1 LVAQRKTKPDSRSE
15 STRSEPT
22 TEPKKRRRL
31 NSSASVSGAPAVK
44 LASPGKP
51 LPLATRIPI
60 EKSLQTDMSQVRVH
74 DDARSNKAADNMRAR
89 AFTYGSDIYLG
100 SKERATDVSLMAHEA
115 AHVVQ
120 QQQAPAVQMFPAS
133 PTTSSHE
140 AEARHAAA
148 AAMAGQTYN
157 VQNRTGSSTIQLQE
171 EESYWDSFSGAVSER
186 VSGVTESVRETAE
199 QGIEYVGETAERG
212 LDWARERAWSLVE
225 RYAPRLE
232 PILREGPAG
241 VASWIGDKVVAG
253 FENLFDTLTAPL
265 QAVSGFLGPVQS
277 RFSNALTWM
286 RTAAAQIASG
296 DCSALSQ
303 AAQMISDVFDTIAG
317 PYIERLR
324 EFAENAQAFFSGVW
338 EKLSAGASQLWDALS
353 EFAGQA
359 WTEIQ
364 NFVSWVWEETAPI
377 RDMILGPLGSV
388 WEWIKEKLG
397 IRQQV
402 SERGGIWEWVKG
414 KVGDAWEGLKAR
426 VEPFKGKIYAA
437 LGVVAGV
444 LVLLSP
450 AGPFVIL
457 AGLIVGAMVGIRW
470 IQQNFSNPNN
480 LVQQRGVLEGQII
493 PTLMN
498 AVNAISD
505 KVTEAANGLA
515 ERLRGILTE
524 MGGMARLIGGTF
536 LSFAVRF
543 VNWLVERFQAVVQW
557 ATEQLVGL
565 ANWVRSGLERLREF
579 LAPVRAFLRQVGVM
593 LLDLFRV
600 VEFIGGRI
608 WNAIP
613 ACIRDPFVNFLVN
626 QILARLPFFGEIVTI
641 PDIWQQIRESARSF
655 IQRVFI
661 NGDLM
666 AALTAIFRLILRVL
680 NVPVELITQIFQRAD
695 QIIDQLARN
704 PMGFLRNMLAALRQ
718 GFSLFFDN
726 ILMHLMNG
734 ALDWLFGQVSQI
746 GIQRPPDFS
755 LRSIFGLVMQILG
768 LSVDFVWQRL
778 GQRIGQERAQQLRNI
793 VDQVTG
799 ALVWLRD
806 LVTEGPGALWR
817 HIQEQLGNLQEIVI
831 NAVSGWIMSTV
842 VGRAMARL
850 ATMLDPSGIM
860 LVVQS
865 VISIYR
871 GLQTIIQQAA
881 QILGVINA
889 FLGSLVNIGR
899 GVIGDAASAIAGA
912 MGRAI
917 SPMIAFLANQ
927 AGLGRVGRRIRE
939 AVMSIRERVTRAIDW
954 LIDRVVRGGQFLL
967 NLGRRA
973 AGAVREWWRNRR
985 SFRGQDGS
993 QHSLYFERRGSSVV
1007 PIVNTTP
1014 VAVDRFLSQRQTD
1027 VNNMTDATQKQALQN
1042 HITQARQ
1049 LLDRLSGYTNPTSAP
1064 AAGTTSGDIESQVDP
1079 LLSQLVN
1086 HLSALMVPGTSEQ
1099 PVPRMVFT
1107 PGFSSAK
1114 AQSPVTVRYIF
1125 DEAGNHDDGSRPG
1138 SGTNSQAV
1146 GILQALG
1153 ISRNW
1158 VRFHILNENLGG
1170 KGVESNLIP
1179 MPQHINNPDYL
1190 TNFENHLKSKYDEG
1204 KVVWMRA
1211 TFSRYSDGIFIQSFT
1226 ANGGVMTFDT
1236 NRNEWV
1242 EDTAQNVPQYSR
1254 SPITYPAASAIY
1266 INVLY
1271 LYPNPVAF
1279 DIAMEETNLS
1289 RTVVRAA
1296 FRYAEDEGW
1305 TYFNGIEQF
1314 KYALRQ
1320 SNTDKTDRYIDR
1332 IQQQASATIFDWS
1345 TTPPEWGDDE

>member
-1 LVAQRKTKPDSRSE
+1 
-15 STRSEPT
+15 
-22 TEPKKRRRL
+22 
-31 NSSASVSGAPAVK
+31 VSGAPAVK
-44 LASPGKP
+44 LASAGKP
-51 LPLATRIPI
+51 LPLAARAPI
-60 EKSLQTDMSQVRVH
+60 ENSFQADMSHVRVH
-74 DDARSNKAADNMRAR
+74 DDTTSNKAADSMHAR
-89 AFTYGSDIYLG
+89 AFTYGSHIYLG
-100 SKERATDVSLMAHEA
+100 SKEHSGDISLMAHEA

-140 AEARHAAA
+140 AEARHAAT

-171 EESYWDSFSGAVSER
+171 EESYLESFRSAASER
-186 VSGVTESVRETAE
+186 LSSVTESARETAE
-199 QGIEYVGETAERG
+199 QGVEYVGETAERG

-225 RYAPRLE
+225 RYAPRLV

-241 VASWIGDKVVAG
+241 VANWIGDKVVAG

-265 QAVSGFLGPVQS
+265 QAVSSFLGPVQS

-324 EFAENAQAFFSGVW
+324 EFAESTQEFFSGIW
-338 EKLSAGASQLWDALS
+338 EKLSAGARQLWDALS

-364 NFVSWVWEETAPI
+364 NFVSWVWDKTAPI
-377 RDMILGPLGSV
+377 RNMILGPLGSV
-388 WEWIKEKLG
+388 WGWIKEKLG

-402 SERGGIWEWVKG
+402 SERGGIWEWVKNE
-414 KVGDAWEGLKAR
+414 VGDAWEGLKAR
-426 VEPFKGKIYAA
+426 VEPFKDKIYVT

-450 AGPFVIL
+450 AGPFVAL
-457 AGLIVGAMVGIRW
+457 AGLITGAMVGIRW
-470 IQQNFSNPNN
+470 IRQNFSNPNN

-505 KVTEAANGLA
+505 KVSEAANGLA
-515 ERLRGILTE
+515 ERLRSILTK

-536 LSFAVRF
+536 LSFAVSF
-543 VNWLVERFQAVVQW
+543 VNWLVEHFQALVQW
-557 ATEQLVGL
+557 ATEQLVSL
-565 ANWVRSGLERLREF
+565 ANWVKRGLERLREF

-695 QIIDQLARN
+695 QLIDQLARN

-718 GFSLFFDN
+718 GFSLFFNN
-726 ILMHLMNG
+726 ILTHLMNG
-734 ALDWLFGQVSQI
+734 ALNWLFSQVSQI

-778 GQRIGQERAQQLRNI
+778 AQRIGQERAQQLRNI

-806 LVTEGPGALWR
+806 LVTEGPGALWQ
-817 HIQEQLGNLQEIVI
+817 HIQEQLGNLQAMVI

-871 GLQTIIQQAA
+871 GLQTLIQQAA
-881 QILGVINA
+881 EILGVINA

-973 AGAVREWWRNRR
+973 AGAVRNWWEQRR
-985 SFRGQDGS
+985 SFTAPDGDR
-993 QHSLYFERRGSSVV
+993 HSLFFEGQGRNAQLMVASDEQTFTSLVNELNLPPDDRQAMTARNEALRIIRDIDGIRNQNNITDQQAQRLNSLLDALVPYASRLMVFAASRATGQYIYQGTSLSSNNREVGIQSDLKVFELNPNRELTGEQRQAVLQRAVETLEARVPMHYPTDGLGRASGPQGHVTDVKQNEERENLPAHSQLPGGAAAYLPGDERGHL
-1007 PIVNTTP
+1007 IG
-1014 VAVDRFLSQRQTD
+1014 DRFHGVANGSNL
-1027 VNNMTDATQKQALQN
+1027 VPQAFVLN
-1042 HITQARQ
+1042 HSTFYRYELNLGNEYLAHRDNGV
-1049 LLDRLSGYTNPTSAP
+1049 LLYMFVQPTYPGNTPISANYRPTSIRGDARIVTLEP
-1064 AAGTTSGDIESQVDP
+1064 NQTKLRRHVIGRSGGPFSNPPPDLRVVD
-1079 LLSQLVN
+1079 LN
-1086 HLSALMVPGTSEQ
+1086 NA
-1099 PVPRMVFT
+1099 
-1107 PGFSSAK
+1107 
-1114 AQSPVTVRYIF
+1114 
-1125 DEAGNHDDGSRPG
+1125 DEATIASAIGQLA
-1138 SGTNSQAV
+1138 TNRFLVDA
-1146 GILQALG
+1146 ILQA
-1153 ISRNW
+1153 RE
-1158 VRFHILNENLGG
+1158 VAGG
-1170 KGVESNLIP
+1170 K
-1179 MPQHINNPDYL
+1179 
-1190 TNFENHLKSKYDEG
+1190 FADELHF
-1204 KVVWMRA
+1204 VWDLAM
-1211 TFSRYSDGIFIQSFT
+1211 TIGDSR
-1226 ANGGVMTFDT
+1226 
-1236 NRNEWV
+1236 R
-1242 EDTAQNVPQYSR
+1242 
-1254 SPITYPAASAIY
+1254 
-1266 INVLY
+1266 
-1271 LYPNPVAF
+1271 VA
-1279 DIAMEETNLS
+1279 
-1289 RTVVRAA
+1289 R
-1296 FRYAEDEGW
+1296 AEDVLKRRMQVI
-1305 TYFNGIEQF
+1305 TF
-1314 KYALRQ
+1314 
-1320 SNTDKTDRYIDR
+1320 
-1332 IQQQASATIFDWS
+1332 IF
-1345 TTPPEWGDDE
+1345 G